1 MCSSTIKISLITF
14 ILTFASSVFGQTYN
28 GWNLLLRDTDQKRYF
43 YNVKGMT
50 TDNWPPSIVR
60 TAILIVDKDG
70 KTESNLWWDFNC
82 QNKSI
87 KNNENVQRL
96 TNTTPISIINDGNTT
111 RKLIMQ
117 LLCGFQVD
125 DKHWV
130 HYFSILGDANNSPG
144 YLFVNVNDLSRI
156 SFTDNNEKKEGIEIT
171 QGFGTWDYANFN
183 NIFSI
188 TNVGKSIYRCSESK
202 IYSKE
207 KDNYVG
213 TNFSIIEGSGLAGF
227 HYNICQGIYSK
238 LIKTKNTQSQPVVSQ
253 SVSNIDDAK
262 KKCSDLGFKS
272 GTEGFGKCVLQL
284 SK

>member
-1 MCSSTIKISLITF
+1 MNKFFLFFVLLICF
-14 ILTFASSVFGQTYN
+14 KSVFSQTYN
-28 GWNLLLRDTDQKRYF
+28 GWNLLLRDIEQKRYF
-43 YNVKGMT
+43 YNVKAMT
-50 TDNWPPSIVR
+50 VDNWPPSIVR
-60 TAILIVDKDG
+60 TPILIVDKDG

-82 QNKSI
+82 QNKTI

-96 TNTTPISIINDGNTT
+96 SNTTPISIINDGDTP
-111 RKLIMQ
+111 RKSIMR

-130 HYFSILGDANNSPG
+130 HYFSILKDANNSPG
-144 YLFVNVNDLSRI
+144 YLFVNVNDLNRI
-156 SFTDNNEKKEGIEIT
+156 SFTDNNETKEGIEIT
-171 QGFGTWDYANFN
+171 EGLGTWDFVNFN
-183 NIFSI
+183 SIFSI
-188 TNVGKSIYRCSESK
+188 SNINKSVYRCSESK

-207 KDNYVG
+207 KNNYVG

-227 HYNICQGIYSK
+227 HYNICQGVYSK

-253 SVSNIDDAK
+253 NVSNIDDAK